1 MERIRTST
9 TEAVTTD
16 DIELTRRRLEL
27 LMHDPAKDVSDELV
41 DVRHAIYH
49 QPDFVAHLPQLLCLQ
64 DMEVRRRNLM
74 TPERLGRIRCPTLVV
89 WGQDNPFGEV
99 PEATAMHEAIPGSKL
114 VLYPACGHWPQHEH
128 AEEYN
133 AESIAFLKGVAAGP

>member
-1 MERIRTST
+1 
-9 TEAVTTD
+9 
-16 DIELTRRRLEL
+16 
-27 LMHDPAKDVSDELV
+27 
-41 DVRHAIYH
+41 
-49 QPDFVAHLPQLLCLQ
+49 
-64 DMEVRRRNLM
+64 
-74 TPERLGRIRCPTLVV
+74 LVV

-114 VLYPACGHWPQHEH
+114 VLCPACGHWPQHER